1 MCGCIEDRPPT
12 PRPEIRTEHLL
23 GVELHRDGTC
33 VAASTFSVYPGWR
46 PLLEQACGP
55 SALIPAA
62 SGTKTS
68 SAAFCLGA
76 SFPDHNTSYP
86 WHGGGRAR
94 RPFQKNCLSQY
105 KARQAPVRSGL
116 MSPPYSYQR
125 ALRLTLM
132 AVVLL
137 AAPSASFWGADAE
150 DEVPATVS
158 ASGPPASGDA
168 YPVREEGR
176 QAVEWVGRD
185 LSGQVVED
193 SQTVTG

>member
-1 MCGCIEDRPPT
+1 MRGSKHVLGLPGLAPATRTGLRTRRSDSRRQRHEDFVSCVL
-12 PRPEIRTEHLL
+12 PRRVI
-23 GVELHRDGTC
+23 
-33 VAASTFSVYPGWR
+33 
-46 PLLEQACGP
+46 
-55 SALIPAA
+55 
-62 SGTKTS
+62 
-68 SAAFCLGA
+68 
-76 SFPDHNTSYP
+76 PDHNTSYP
-86 WHGGGRAR
+86 WHGDGRAR

-176 QAVEWVGRD
+176 QAVEWVGKD